1 MNERKLYLSSIDIM
15 GILGFLLWLLTLFL
29 RRYYYINEILPIFCF
44 MPNFAGGWTATAAF
58 KQFFSPIYSKK
69 KISNVNFSKKTLFF
83 ICIAVI
89 ILSAI
94 NELLP
99 FSSSFDVY
107 DMLAT
112 VVAEIIIFIIPIILK
127 EKIFIEF
134 R

>member
-29 RRYYYINEILPIFCF
+29 RRYYSINEILPIFCF
-44 MPNFAGGWTATAAF
+44 MPNFAGGWTATATF

-69 KISNVNFSKKTLFF
+69 KVSNVNFSKKTLFF

-107 DMLAT
+107 DTLAT

>member
-15 GILGFLLWLLTLFL
+15 GILGFLLWILTLFL
-29 RRYYYINEILPIFCF
+29 RKYYSINEVLPIFSF
-44 MPNFAGGWTATAAF
+44 MPNFAGGWTATAVF
-58 KQFFSPIYSKK
+58 NQFFSPIYSKK
-69 KISNVNFSKKTLFF
+69 KVSNVHFSKKTLFF

>member
-15 GILGFLLWLLTLFL
+15 GISGFLLWLLTLFL
-29 RRYYYINEILPIFCF
+29 RRYYSINEILPIFCF
-44 MPNFAGGWTATAAF
+44 MPNFAGGWTATATF
-58 KQFFSPIYSKK
+58 KQFFFPIYSKK
-69 KISNVNFSKKTLFF
+69 PLSDINFSKKTLFF

-112 VVAEIIIFIIPIILK
+112 VLAEIIIFIIPIILK